1 MNNQNIS
8 EEQACIGCK
17 DIDQCYRP
25 TVVKEANTNISN
37 AQILNMDCKS
47 ADTVRY
53 INTKL
58 AAMLNDLADDF
69 NHDKVNAMFAA
80 FATVG
85 FRTSGKISPITLN
98 STLLEC
104 IKHEFGMVCIQ
115 AYIKFLNGN
124 FKINLMRDHCRQLA
138 LHYSQYVADAKLDE
152 SILFVNA
159 YLPLDPKIT
168 KKQLQAL
175 IKDTAFDMSL
185 DELQILIAQH
195 SNGKDFVG

>member
-1 MNNQNIS
+1 
-8 EEQACIGCK
+8 
-17 DIDQCYRP
+17 
-25 TVVKEANTNISN
+25 
-37 AQILNMDCKS
+37 
-47 ADTVRY
+47 
-53 INTKL
+53 
-58 AAMLNDLADDF
+58 
-69 NHDKVNAMFAA
+69 MFAA